1 MIPEAMDAWQ
11 RWHRDAKDADR
22 IRLMNKIEAYLKMT
36 NNEFAT
42 FEEIA
47 TLAFTWG
54 FKIN

>member
-1 MIPEAMDAWQ
+1 MIPEAIDAWQ

-22 IRLMNKIEAYLKMT
+22 IRLMNKIEAYLKMN

-47 TLAFTWG
+47 MLAFTWG